1 MSEFDTAPV
10 STYLKGVAI
19 LLVDP
24 NPFMR
29 GLLGSVLRLFGATDI
44 RDAVDAL
51 AAFEEAKIFLPDL
64 VITEYAMA
72 PVDGLELVRLFRR
85 SPTSPNRFVPII
97 MATAYSEVHNVTWAR
112 DAGVNEFVIKPLSAR
127 SLMTRIE
134 QVVENPRPF
143 VDVPTYFGPDRRRRR
158 TVRHAG
164 QERRGKAPPAPPP
177 GQALDQE

>member
-1 MSEFDTAPV
+1 MITSEISPV
-10 STYLKGVAI
+10 STYLKGVDI

-29 GLLGSVLRLFGATDI
+29 QLLNSVLRAFGATDI
-44 RDAVDAL
+44 REATEGL
-51 AAFEEAKIFLPDL
+51 AAFEEAKNFLPDM

-72 PVDGLELVRLFRR
+72 PVDGLELARLLRR
-85 SPTSPNRFVPII
+85 SQTSPNRHVPSV
-97 MATAYSEVHNVTWAR
+97 MATAYSEVHNFTRAR

-143 VDVPTYFGPDRRRRR
+143 VDIPAYFGPDRRRRR
-158 TVRHAG
+158 KAG
-164 QERRGKAPPAPPP
+164 FAGPERRGEGPPP
-177 GQALDQE
+177 RPG